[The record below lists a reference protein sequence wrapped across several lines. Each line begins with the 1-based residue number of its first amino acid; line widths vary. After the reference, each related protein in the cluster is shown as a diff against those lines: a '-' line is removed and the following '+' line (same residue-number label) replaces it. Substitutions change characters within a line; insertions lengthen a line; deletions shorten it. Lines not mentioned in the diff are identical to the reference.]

1 VSRRRRERERAAPAQ
16 SAPPEARVAPPPALR
31 PPGPAAAPATA
42 PILIATVLVIAI
54 GLALRLW
61 RIGAGLPDFLDEA
74 IPWKTAFR
82 MWTDEHRV
90 DWNPH
95 FFNYPSLTIYLCLFL
110 QKLLYAVGHALGRYP
125 TPADFLMDYELDP
138 SPMVIAART
147 LGVAFDAVTL
157 VMVARIGERLHRGAG
172 VAAAALVALAPTMIA
187 TARAIYTDTYMTAFA
202 LAALE
207 RMLAFRDQGKPAQ
220 LAAAAV
226 LAGLAAGSK
235 YPGALALVPLAWVL
249 IERRGRHGALPWAL
263 ACVAAAGVFF
273 ITTPFAL
280 LDFATFRRDLG
291 FEGFHMA
298 SGHLGSAGRHGF
310 LFQLRT
316 LRGDVGWL
324 GLALLPVSLVLTVAA
339 PRARGDRVTLWLF
352 LLPVGAAISL
362 ARVEAGRYLTPVVPV
377 AAALVVCAALDLA
390 ARPRLKNAREQTVVS
405 ALAAAVLV
413 LPMFPGGLAAGG
425 TGADDTQA
433 QTRRWCEAHLPDS
446 VLILREGYT
455 GNLFTRQRAA
465 AVQRTRGFQAASA
478 TRRERLLD
486 RRTFDAADLPLITAG
501 DASLL
506 LDSGAGANR
515 LLRVFDQPADINQ
528 IFYDLRVLHGV
539 DYVLT
544 SGAARS
550 RFGADT
556 VRYAAQARFYR
567 FLDRDAEHVASFH
580 PGRGVSGPEIEI
592 YRIGDRAR
600 AAIVRAGPL
609 HALWWA
615 ESIPAAFRNEF
626 EVRAVDPARH
636 SGGALTL
643 ADGTVAPWVEALGG
657 LFDKDIRPFARLLSW
672 ELSHFDRYAAAAPWF
687 EAIHVMHPDDVDACL
702 AYARCVAALQRW
714 PEVEVSVS
722 STLATVTG
730 ESAGLAELHYLRG
743 LARAGLG
750 RADDARGD
758 FETARAGAAAGSDL
772 QAAADQEARRLGT
785 RKPAQRLP

>member
-1 VSRRRRERERAAPAQ
+1 
-16 SAPPEARVAPPPALR
+16 
-31 PPGPAAAPATA
+31 
-42 PILIATVLVIAI
+42 VLVIAI

-187 TARAIYTDTYMTAFA
+187 TSRAIYTDTYMTAFA

-207 RMLAFRDQGKPAQ
+207 RMLAFRDEGKPAQ

-249 IERRGRHGALPWAL
+249 IERRGRQGALPWAL

-291 FEGFHMA
+291 FEGLHMA

-316 LRGDVGWL
+316 LRGDVGWPGL
-324 GLALLPVSLVLTVAA
+324 HCSGLAGPHRGGAARARRSRDAVALPVAGGCCDLAGA
-339 PRARGDRVTLWLF
+339 CRGRTL
-352 LLPVGAAISL
+352 PH
-362 ARVEAGRYLTPVVPV
+362 AGVPV

-390 ARPRLKNAREQTVVS
+390 ARLRLERAREQTVVS

-465 AVQRTRGFQAASA
+465 VVQRTRGFQAASA
-478 TRRERLLD
+478 ARRERLLD

-556 VRYAAQARFYR
+556 LRYAAQARFYR
-567 FLDRDAEHVASFH
+567 FLDRDAEHIASFH

-615 ESIPAAFRNEF
+615 ESIRP
-626 EVRAVDPARH
+626 H
-636 SGGALTL
+636 SATSS
-643 ADGTVAPWVEALGG
+643 
-657 LFDKDIRPFARLLSW
+657 K
-672 ELSHFDRYAAAAPWF
+672 
-687 EAIHVMHPDDVDACL
+687 
-702 AYARCVAALQRW
+702 YARWTPR
-714 PEVEVSVS
+714 
-722 STLATVTG
+722 
-730 ESAGLAELHYLRG
+730 
-743 LARAGLG
+743 
-750 RADDARGD
+750 D
-758 FETARAGAAAGSDL
+758 TARA
-772 QAAADQEARRLGT
+772 R
-785 RKPAQRLP
+785 